1 MQVSFCRL
9 DEYCRPVPTAWIGT
23 NRMMSR
29 KVRMRRF
36 REFDYG
42 IGRLCAA
49 IVLATLI
56 GLPLPRA
63 HAEGGLSIS
72 NPDGA
77 AVRALV
83 IGIDD
88 YQHVRKLKGAVAD
101 ANDIVS
107 SLRTMGVTDVV
118 KLTNADAD
126 RASVLREISAL
137 VERTKNNDLI
147 FLSIAG
153 HGTQEPE
160 RVKGS
165 EPDGM
170 ENVFLLPGF
179 ENTPAGSVERIL
191 GGEFNH
197 FIRQFELRGAKV
209 IFVADTCHGGGMV
222 RDIDPRA
229 AEMSFRQVPRYTL
242 LVDELKPVSDRDDP
256 KSELDLDHTAFL
268 AAVDRYTKAPEV
280 RIPGIEGLR
289 GALSYAVARAVEGN
303 ADNNHDGKVTLKE
316 LFSNVRQVVYQLS
329 DQRQNV
335 VTISSPAQTPE
346 TDVAF
351 ELTRGVVLIQ
361 GPTARA
367 TPGQVLAAAPAE
379 AKAPASPAATA
390 PPPIAPASVAPSSVA
405 PTGVA
410 PPAARF
416 AAPIRLA
423 ALDGKMN
430 YFTSVKPKDVAVQAV
445 QPTDNPDLIWD
456 PVSHDVIAWGDVIA
470 YRVDVASLP
479 MVIDRT
485 AAIRE
490 FKRIATRSPQV
501 MRIWPDDRQQ
511 RSGQTVEVELT
522 DIASRALLLF
532 NVSGD
537 GTIQMLYPVGSDAAL
552 SRFAS
557 LRLPLRVGEPF
568 GAEQVVAVTSQQRM
582 TDLETV
588 LMQLNRRRASG
599 QVIKSLER
607 YLPAD
612 ARIASIG
619 FFSVP

>member
-1 MQVSFCRL
+1 MRMPRGL
-9 DEYCRPVPTAWIGT
+9 DP
-23 NRMMSR
+23 
-29 KVRMRRF
+29 K
-36 REFDYG
+36 

-49 IVLATLI
+49 IGLAALI
-56 GLPLPRA
+56 GLTIPHARA
-63 HAEGGLSIS
+63 AGGLAIS

-101 ANDIVS
+101 ATDIVT
-107 SLRTMGVTDVV
+107 SLKSMGVGDVV
-118 KLTNADAD
+118 ELTNAQAD
-126 RASVLREISAL
+126 RAGVLREMGAL
-137 VERTKNNDLI
+137 VERTKSNDLI

-179 ENTPAGSVERIL
+179 ETTPAGSVERIL

-242 LVDELKPVSDRDDP
+242 LVDELKPVSDSSDP
-256 KSELDLDHTAFL
+256 KSELDFDHTAFL

-280 RIPGIEGLR
+280 RIPGIDGLR
-289 GALSYAVARAVEGN
+289 GALSYAVARAMEGS
-303 ADNNHDGKVTLKE
+303 ADINHDGKVTLKE

-361 GPTARA
+361 GPAARA
-367 TPGQVLAAAPAE
+367 ASGQAGAAAPVEGQGPAPPAVTAKATTVPTLAAASNAVPTSAVPTPLRPA
-379 AKAPASPAATA
+379 
-390 PPPIAPASVAPSSVA
+390 V
-405 PTGVA
+405 
-410 PPAARF
+410 
-416 AAPIRLA
+416 PIRVA
-423 ALDGKMN
+423 ALDGKTN
-430 YFTSVKPKDVAVQAV
+430 YFASMTPKDVTVQAV

-456 PVSHDVIAWGDVIA
+456 PVSHDVIAWGDVVA
-470 YRVDVASLP
+470 YGVDVASLP
-479 MVIDRT
+479 TVVDRT

-490 FKRIATRSPQV
+490 LKRMATRSPQI

-511 RSGQTVEVELT
+511 RAGQTVEVDLS
-522 DIASRALLLF
+522 DVASRAVLLF

-537 GTIQMLYPVGSDAAL
+537 GTIQMLYPVGSDVAL
-552 SRFAS
+552 ARSAS

-568 GAEQVVAVTSQQRM
+568 GAEQIVAVTSQQRM
-582 TDLETV
+582 VDLETV

-619 FFSVP
+619 FFSAP

>member
-1 MQVSFCRL
+1 
-9 DEYCRPVPTAWIGT
+9 
-23 NRMMSR
+23 
-29 KVRMRRF
+29 MRRSRGF
-36 REFDYG
+36 EYRIY
-42 IGRLCAA
+42 CAA
-49 IVLATLI
+49 AIALAAVI
-56 GLPLPRA
+56 GLPLQRA
-63 HAEGGLSIS
+63 QAAEALAIS

-101 ANDIVS
+101 AGDLVS
-107 SLRTMGVTDVV
+107 SLKTMGVSDVV
-118 KLTNADAD
+118 ELTNAQAD

-137 VERTKNNDLI
+137 VTRTKNNDLV

-179 ENTPAGSVERIL
+179 ETTPKGSVERIL
-191 GGEFNH
+191 GSEFNH
-197 FIRQFELRGAKV
+197 FIRQLELRGAKV

-242 LVDELKPVSDRDDP
+242 LVDELKPVSDSNDP

-280 RIPGIEGLR
+280 RIPGIDGLR
-289 GALSYAVARAVEGN
+289 GALSYAVARAVEGG
-303 ADNNHDGKVTLKE
+303 ADINRDGKVTLKE
-316 LFSNVRQVVYQLS
+316 LFANVRQVVYQLS
-329 DQRQNV
+329 DQRQNI
-335 VTISSPAQTPE
+335 VTISSPAQAPE
-346 TDVAF
+346 TAVAF

-361 GPTARA
+361 GPAARTASSQA
-367 TPGQVLAAAPAE
+367 ADGQAA
-379 AKAPASPAATA
+379 
-390 PPPIAPASVAPSSVA
+390 
-405 PTGVA
+405 A
-410 PPAARF
+410 PPAATTKAPALPTLAATPNTVAPVAAPTAAAPTVAAPAPLRLT
-416 AAPIRLA
+416 APIRLA

-430 YFTSVKPKDVAVQAV
+430 YFAGVTPKDATVQAV

-456 PVSHDVIAWGDVIA
+456 PVSHDVIAWGDVVA
-470 YRVDVASLP
+470 YGMDVANLP
-479 MVIDRT
+479 TVVDRT
-485 AAIRE
+485 AAMRE
-490 FKRIATRSPQV
+490 LKRMATRSPQI

-511 RSGQTVEVELT
+511 RAGQTIEVELS
-522 DIASRALLLF
+522 DVASRALLLF

-537 GTIQMLYPVGSDAAL
+537 GTIQMLYPVGTDAAVAK
-552 SRFAS
+552 SS
-557 LRLPLRVGEPF
+557 NLRLPLRVGEPF
-568 GAEQVVAVTSQQRM
+568 GAEQIVAVTSQRRM
-582 TDLETV
+582 VDLETV
-588 LMQLNRRRASG
+588 LIQLNRRRASG
-599 QVIKSLER
+599 QLIKNLER

-619 FFSVP
+619 FFSAP

>member
-1 MQVSFCRL
+1 
-9 DEYCRPVPTAWIGT
+9 
-23 NRMMSR
+23 
-29 KVRMRRF
+29 MRRPRGF
-36 REFDYG
+36 EYG
-42 IGRLCAA
+42 IWCAA
-49 IVLATLI
+49 AIALAAVI
-56 GLPLPRA
+56 GLPLQRA
-63 HAEGGLSIS
+63 QAAEALAIS

-101 ANDIVS
+101 AGDLVS
-107 SLRTMGVTDVV
+107 SLKTMGVSDVV
-118 KLTNADAD
+118 ELTNAQAD

-137 VERTKNNDLI
+137 VTRTRNNDLV

-179 ENTPAGSVERIL
+179 ETTSKGSVERIL
-191 GGEFNH
+191 GSEFNH
-197 FIRQFELRGAKV
+197 FIRQLELRGAKV

-242 LVDELKPVSDRDDP
+242 LVDELKPVSDSNGP

-280 RIPGIEGLR
+280 RIPGIDGLR
-289 GALSYAVARAVEGN
+289 GALSYAVARAVEGS
-303 ADNNHDGKVTLKE
+303 ADINRDGKVTLKE
-316 LFSNVRQVVYQLS
+316 LFANVRQVVYQLS
-329 DQRQNV
+329 DQRQNI
-335 VTISSPAQTPE
+335 VTISSPAQVPE
-346 TDVAF
+346 TAVAF

-361 GPTARA
+361 GPAARA
-367 TPGQVLAAAPAE
+367 ASSQAADAQAAAPPAATTKAPALPTLAAAPN
-379 AKAPASPAATA
+379 T
-390 PPPIAPASVAPSSVA
+390 VAPVAA
-405 PTGVA
+405 PTGAAPTVA
-410 PPAARF
+410 APAPLRL

-423 ALDGKMN
+423 ALDGKMS
-430 YFTSVKPKDVAVQAV
+430 YFAGVTPKDATVQAV

-456 PVSHDVIAWGDVIA
+456 PVSHDVIAWGDVVA
-470 YRVDVASLP
+470 YGMDLANLP
-479 MVIDRT
+479 TVVDRT
-485 AAIRE
+485 AAMRE
-490 FKRIATRSPQV
+490 LKRMATRSPQI

-511 RSGQTVEVELT
+511 RAGQTIEVELS
-522 DIASRALLLF
+522 DVASRALLLF

-537 GTIQMLYPVGSDAAL
+537 GTIQMLYPVGTDAAVAK
-552 SRFAS
+552 SS
-557 LRLPLRVGEPF
+557 NLRLPLRVGEPF
-568 GAEQVVAVTSQQRM
+568 GAEQIVAVTSQRRM
-582 TDLETV
+582 VDLETV
-588 LMQLNRRRASG
+588 LIQLNRRRASG
-599 QVIKSLER
+599 HLIKNLER

-619 FFSVP
+619 FFSAP

>member
-1 MQVSFCRL
+1 MRVPRGL
-9 DEYCRPVPTAWIGT
+9 DCKIGW
-23 NRMMSR
+23 
-29 KVRMRRF
+29 
-36 REFDYG
+36 
-42 IGRLCAA
+42 LCA
-49 IVLATLI
+49 TI
-56 GLPLPRA
+56 GLAASIGLTVPYA
-63 HAEGGLSIS
+63 HAAGGLSIS

-83 IGIDD
+83 LGVDD

-101 ANDIVS
+101 ATDIVT
-107 SLRTMGVTDVV
+107 SLKSMGVGDVV
-118 KLTNADAD
+118 ELTNAQAD

-179 ENTPAGSVERIL
+179 ETTPTGSVERIL
-191 GGEFNH
+191 GSEFNH

-229 AEMSFRQVPRYTL
+229 EEMSFRQVPRYTL
-242 LVDELKPVSDRDDP
+242 LVDELKPVSDSNDP
-256 KSELDLDHTAFL
+256 KSELDFDHTAFL

-280 RIPGIEGLR
+280 RIPGIDGLR
-289 GALSYAVARAVEGN
+289 GALSYAIARAVEGS
-303 ADNNHDGKVTLKE
+303 ADINHDGKVTLKE

-335 VTISSPAQTPE
+335 VTISSPAQIPE
-346 TDVAF
+346 TDIAF

-361 GPTARA
+361 GPAARA
-367 TPGQVLAAAPAE
+367 ASGQTGAAAPVEGQVPAPSAVTAKASTVPTLAAATNA
-379 AKAPASPAATA
+379 APT
-390 PPPIAPASVAPSSVA
+390 SVA
-405 PTGVA
+405 PTSLR
-410 PPAARF
+410 P

-423 ALDGKMN
+423 ALDGKTN
-430 YFTSVKPKDVAVQAV
+430 YFAGVAPKDVTVQAV

-456 PVSHDVIAWGDVIA
+456 PVSHDVIAWGDVVA
-470 YRVDVASLP
+470 YGVDVASLP
-479 MVIDRT
+479 TVVDRT

-490 FKRIATRSPQV
+490 LKRMATRSPQI

-511 RSGQTVEVELT
+511 RAGQTVEVDLS
-522 DIASRALLLF
+522 DVASRAVLLF
-532 NVSGD
+532 NVAGD
-537 GTIQMLYPVGSDAAL
+537 GTIQVLYPVGSDAAL
-552 SRFAS
+552 ARSAS

-582 TDLETV
+582 VDLETV

-619 FFSVP
+619 FFSAP

>member
-1 MQVSFCRL
+1 
-9 DEYCRPVPTAWIGT
+9 
-23 NRMMSR
+23 
-29 KVRMRRF
+29 MRRSRGF
-36 REFDYG
+36 EYS
-42 IGRLCAA
+42 ICCAA
-49 IVLATLI
+49 AIALAAVI
-56 GLPLPRA
+56 GLPLQRA
-63 HAEGGLSIS
+63 QAAEALAIS

-101 ANDIVS
+101 AGDLVS
-107 SLRTMGVTDVV
+107 SLKTMGVSDVV
-118 KLTNADAD
+118 ELTNAQAD

-137 VERTKNNDLI
+137 VTRTKNNDLV

-179 ENTPAGSVERIL
+179 ETTPKGSVERIL
-191 GGEFNH
+191 GSEFNH
-197 FIRQFELRGAKV
+197 FIRQLELRGAKV

-242 LVDELKPVSDRDDP
+242 LVDELKPISDSNGP

-268 AAVDRYTKAPEV
+268 AAVDRHTKAPEV
-280 RIPGIEGLR
+280 RIPGIDGLR
-289 GALSYAVARAVEGN
+289 GALSYAVARAVEGS
-303 ADNNHDGKVTLKE
+303 ADINRDGKVTLKE
-316 LFSNVRQVVYQLS
+316 LFANVRQVVYQLS
-329 DQRQNV
+329 DQRQNI
-335 VTISSPAQTPE
+335 VTISSPAQAPE
-346 TDVAF
+346 TAVAF

-361 GPTARA
+361 GPAARTASSQAADGQAAAPPAA
-367 TPGQVLAAAPAE
+367 TTKAPALPTLAAAPNTVAPV
-379 AKAPASPAATA
+379 AAPTAAAPTVAAPAPLRLT
-390 PPPIAPASVAPSSVA
+390 
-405 PTGVA
+405 
-410 PPAARF
+410 
-416 AAPIRLA
+416 APIRLA

-430 YFTSVKPKDVAVQAV
+430 YFAGMTPKDATVQAV

-456 PVSHDVIAWGDVIA
+456 PVSHDVIAWGDVVA
-470 YRVDVASLP
+470 YGMDVANLP
-479 MVIDRT
+479 TVVDRT
-485 AAIRE
+485 AAMRE
-490 FKRIATRSPQV
+490 LKRMATRSPQI

-511 RSGQTVEVELT
+511 RAGQTIEVELS
-522 DIASRALLLF
+522 DVASRALLLF

-537 GTIQMLYPVGSDAAL
+537 GTIQMLYPVGTDAAVAK
-552 SRFAS
+552 SS
-557 LRLPLRVGEPF
+557 NLRLPLRVGEPF
-568 GAEQVVAVTSQQRM
+568 GAEQVVAVTSQRRM
-582 TDLETV
+582 VDLETV
-588 LMQLNRRRASG
+588 LIQLNRRRASG
-599 QVIKSLER
+599 HLIKNLER

-619 FFSVP
+619 FFSAP

>member
-1 MQVSFCRL
+1 MRMPRGL
-9 DEYCRPVPTAWIGT
+9 DC
-23 NRMMSR
+23 
-29 KVRMRRF
+29 K
-36 REFDYG
+36 
-42 IGRLCAA
+42 IGRLCATVGLA
-49 IVLATLI
+49 ALMGLAT
-56 GLPLPRA
+56 PHA
-63 HAEGGLSIS
+63 HAAGGLSIS

-83 IGIDD
+83 IGVDD

-101 ANDIVS
+101 ATDIVS
-107 SLRTMGVTDVV
+107 SLKSMGVGDVV
-118 KLTNADAD
+118 ELTNAQAD

-137 VERTKNNDLI
+137 VERTKSNDII

-179 ENTPAGSVERIL
+179 ETTPAGSVERIL

-242 LVDELKPVSDRDDP
+242 LVDELKPVSDSNDP

-280 RIPGIEGLR
+280 RIPGIDGLR
-289 GALSYAVARAVEGN
+289 GALSYAVARAVEGS
-303 ADNNHDGKVTLKE
+303 ADINHDGKVTLKE

-329 DQRQNV
+329 DQRQSV

-361 GPTARA
+361 GPAARA
-367 TPGQVLAAAPAE
+367 GAAAPVEGQAPGSSAATAKAPTVPRLAAAPNAGPIGE
-379 AKAPASPAATA
+379 APGSA
-390 PPPIAPASVAPSSVA
+390 A
-405 PTGVA
+405 PTSA
-410 PPAARF
+410 SSSLLRLAS
-416 AAPIRLA
+416 PIRLA
-423 ALDGKMN
+423 ALDGKTN
-430 YFTSVKPKDVAVQAV
+430 HFAGVTAKDVTIKAV

-456 PVSHDVIAWGDVIA
+456 PVSHDVIAWGDVVA
-470 YRVDVASLP
+470 YGVDVAGLP
-479 MVIDRT
+479 TVVDRT

-490 FKRIATRSPQV
+490 LKRMATRSPQM

-511 RSGQTVEVELT
+511 RAGQTVEVDLS
-522 DIASRALLLF
+522 DVASRAVLLF

-552 SRFAS
+552 ALSAS

-568 GAEQVVAVTSQQRM
+568 GAEQIVAVTSQQRM
-582 TDLETV
+582 VDLEKV

-599 QVIKSLER
+599 QVIKGLER

-619 FFSVP
+619 FFSAP